1 MLLYIILPTPKFIIL
16 DYSANTKT
24 LQVNVTGFK
33 QVKSYASGFY
43 ILSVDGSKRMAKL
56 RVSISGVNI
65 ASGES
70 YKQTGFVSSTYRPSG
85 SIVGLVTRQQNV
97 EVNISNV
104 GDVSVYNPTSST
116 VSNFTGTTI
125 VYWDY

>member
-1 MLLYIILPTPKFIIL
+1 MEYNK
-16 DYSANTKT
+16 YSANNTSK
-24 LQVNVTGFK
+24 QVNVTGFK
-33 QVKSYASGFY
+33 QIKTYASGFY
-43 ILSVDGSKRMAKL
+43 TLSVDGSKRLAKL
-56 RVSISGVNI
+56 RVSISNSNI